1 MLHQEKPQSNRL
13 WFFLSKTEGLG
24 MASIR
29 IANCMALPVGRMA
42 SRLAVYPLPPSVL
55 IPFRLRR
62 IPYGTPCRF
71 HTMLRIDLVRKSR
84 LKQGYRLAFYKPK
97 STRLFVAVARPNPLC
112 STKNEDGIYEK
123 YDADTGEGKGCP
135 CFSRS
140 SAFIMEFI
148 LDFL

>member
-1 MLHQEKPQSNRL
+1 MNDSPVDCQSRD
-13 WFFLSKTEGLG
+13 
-24 MASIR
+24 R
-29 IANCMALPVGRMA
+29 
-42 SRLAVYPLPPSVL
+42 PSH
-55 IPFRLRR
+55 
-62 IPYGTPCRF
+62 GE
-71 HTMLRIDLVRKSR
+71 
-84 LKQGYRLAFYKPK
+84 KPK
-97 STRLFVAVARPNPLC
+97 SMRLFVAVARPNPLC